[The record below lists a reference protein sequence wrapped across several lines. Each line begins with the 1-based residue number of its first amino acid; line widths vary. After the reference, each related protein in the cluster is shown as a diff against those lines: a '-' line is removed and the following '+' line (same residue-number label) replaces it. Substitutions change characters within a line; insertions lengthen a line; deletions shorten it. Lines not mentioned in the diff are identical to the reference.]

1 MGRLL
6 YDESNLPE
14 INSLK
19 ALNYDEVDKD
29 TVEPVKRVGVLTSG
43 GDAPGM
49 NAAIRAVVR
58 AGINAG
64 FEMYGVARS
73 SSSTAGVYQ
82 RPSSAAARSL

>member
-19 ALNYDEVDKD
+19 ALNYDEVDKS

-43 GDAPGM
+43 GDAPGCKSRYKCR
-49 NAAIRAVVR
+49 I
-58 AGINAG
+58 
-64 FEMYGVARS
+64 
-73 SSSTAGVYQ
+73 
-82 RPSSAAARSL
+82 